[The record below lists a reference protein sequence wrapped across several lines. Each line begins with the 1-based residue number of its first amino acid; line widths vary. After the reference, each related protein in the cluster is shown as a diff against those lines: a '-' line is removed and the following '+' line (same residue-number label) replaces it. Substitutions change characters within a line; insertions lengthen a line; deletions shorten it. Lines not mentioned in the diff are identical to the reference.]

1 MSDTSTSRPL
11 SSVWWLPLI
20 KGVVAVVV
28 GIIAMAM
35 PRATI
40 TALVVVLGVYVLV
53 DAVISVANGAAMRGV
68 AGSRLMVVWGVLG
81 GIIAIIMLA
90 HPQAVMNLIVVLVG
104 AWALVSGIFI
114 IAIAVLLIPIT
125 ERAWIWGLVSGA
137 VAFIAGI
144 AVLVHPGFGAVAM
157 SWILGLAVLAYGVS
171 HIGLGVGIRK
181 VSSQVSSS
189 LNAARADRPDHTIVE
204 GEVVNE
210 PGDKQQR
217 NEGPQIT
224 G

>member
-1 MSDTSTSRPL
+1 M
-11 SSVWWLPLI
+11 WWLPLI
-20 KGVVAVVV
+20 KGIVAVVV

-40 TALVVVLGVYVLV
+40 TALVVLLGVYVLV

-125 ERAWIWGLVSGA
+125 ERTWIWGLVS
-137 VAFIAGI
+137 
-144 AVLVHPGFGAVAM
+144 GAVAM

-189 LNAARADRPDHTIVE
+189 LNAARAGRPDHTVVE

-210 PGDKQQR
+210 PGDKQQG
-217 NEGPQIT
+217 NEGPQIA